1 MPFLSAFYSFFA
13 FFMKSAVFTLLLTV
27 GLASSA
33 AAQKQDR
40 HAELPGIGE
49 PPAARVEEMTR
60 QMSNSLHLNEA
71 QYIRLRAVNQIKLA
85 RMDEISWQYKDDIAQ
100 QRAKLG
106 ELEAQ
111 YEDECSRILT
121 PSQLSIYR
129 SEQRQDTVPA
139 TPDPQEGGLG

>member
-1 MPFLSAFYSFFA
+1 
-13 FFMKSAVFTLLLTV
+13 MKSAVSTLLLLV
-27 GLASSA
+27 GLAGTA
-33 AAQKQDR
+33 VAQKQDR
-40 HAELPGIGE
+40 HAELPGLAD
-49 PPAARVEEMTR
+49 PPAAQVEEMTR

-71 QYIRLRAVNQIKLA
+71 QIIRLRVVNQIKLQ
-85 RMDEISWQYKDDIAQ
+85 RMDEISWQYKDDVAQ

-129 SEQRQDTVPA
+129 AEQQQQAVPA

>member
-1 MPFLSAFYSFFA
+1 
-13 FFMKSAVFTLLLTV
+13 MKSAAFTLLLFA

-40 HAELPGIGE
+40 HAELPGIGD
-49 PPAARVEEMTR
+49 PSAARVEEMTR
-60 QMSNSLHLNEA
+60 QMSNTLHLNEA
-71 QYIRLRAVNQIKLA
+71 QFIRLRAVNQIKLT

-121 PSQLSIYR
+121 PSQLSLYR
-129 SEQRQDTVPA
+129 AEQQQDSVPPKA
-139 TPDPQEGGLG
+139 DPQEGGLG

>member
-1 MPFLSAFYSFFA
+1 
-13 FFMKSAVFTLLLTV
+13 MKTIVFTLLLMIGLV
-27 GLASSA
+27 GVA

-49 PPAARVEEMTR
+49 PPAALVDEMTR

-71 QYIRLRAVNQIKLA
+71 QFIRLRAVNQIKLT
-85 RMDEISWQYKDDIAQ
+85 RMDEISWQYKDDVAQ

-111 YEDECSRILT
+111 YEVECSRILT
-121 PSQLSIYR
+121 PSQLSLYR
-129 SEQRQDTVPA
+129 AEQHQDTVPVK
-139 TPDPQEGGLG
+139 TDPQEGGLG